1 MFKNKKI
8 MKKFNFKTRL
18 KKDSSILDKL
28 CLSLLGLVCLL
39 FCGCSSTISEDPQS
53 DKSTDDLVLA
63 SFAKEHQ
70 ALVKSLL
77 QGSGIN
83 GSDETEAS
91 EDSVRVAGIIS
102 KIEGNLND
110 ALSKQSQPEV
120 STRAEEMSPSDIINV
135 GSYELLE
142 KINGRVSTDFYNI
155 CEAVVN
161 RGVVPVTEMEV
172 INNNNMAFNEKIAV
186 LLFLPVLSDAEM
198 NPITGTRSKESC
210 LKTYK
215 SHRNTCGV
223 EYAAACAISCIGG
236 PVGAAAGVAL
246 ATYQLDNC
254 LDDALYHYRNCK

>member
-1 MFKNKKI
+1 

-18 KKDSSILDKL
+18 KKDNRILDKL
-28 CLSLLGLVCLL
+28 CLSLLGFVCML

-53 DKSTDDLVLA
+53 DKPTDDLVLA

-102 KIEGNLND
+102 KIEGN
-110 ALSKQSQPEV
+110 
-120 STRAEEMSPSDIINV
+120 
-135 GSYELLE
+135 
-142 KINGRVSTDFYNI
+142 
-155 CEAVVN
+155 
-161 RGVVPVTEMEV
+161 
-172 INNNNMAFNEKIAV
+172 
-186 LLFLPVLSDAEM
+186 
-198 NPITGTRSKESC
+198 
-210 LKTYK
+210 
-215 SHRNTCGV
+215 
-223 EYAAACAISCIGG
+223 SCIGG
-236 PVGAAAGVAL
+236 PIGAAAGVAL